1 LNWRFLL
8 SKNFTFA
15 VFSYFCGVII
25 KGVKILVLTET
36 DACCGPM
43 AAAFLRDYS
52 PALEVVSAGMNTL
65 ESVDSMVVT
74 AMKECLIDL
83 SGYVPKAV
91 SELDMTTFDQVYEC
105 PDLSCPALM
114 EECRV
119 LRDQIKNET
128 YLFFKQLQLSTLN
141 FTLLTLNR
149 L

>member
-1 LNWRFLL
+1 MNWRFLL
-8 SKNFTFA
+8 SKIFTFA

-25 KGVKILVLTET
+25 IGVKILVLTET

-43 AAAFLRDYS
+43 ATAFLRDYS
-52 PALEVVSAGMNTL
+52 TTLEVVSAGKNP
-65 ESVDSMVVT
+65 SKSIDSMVVT

-83 SGYVPKAV
+83 SGYVPIAV

-105 PDLSCPALM
+105 PDLPSPATM

-119 LRDQIKNET
+119 LRDYIKNET

-141 FTLLTLNR
+141 FKLLTLN
-149 L
+149 